1 MPALAELEAPAMLCR
16 DGSPRL
22 ILPGGT
28 ELHVASQA
36 AVVLAAALIREL
48 SRPC

>member
-1 MPALAELEAPAMLCR
+1 MELETPAVLCR
-16 DGSPRL
+16 DGSLRL

-28 ELHVASQA
+28 ELHVAGQA
-36 AVVLAAALIREL
+36 AVPLAAALIREL